1 MQQYMGA
8 TVNMTPKVSVI
19 MPVYNGQAY
28 LEQALNS
35 MLAQS
40 FQDWELVVI
49 DDGSTDST
57 PNILA
62 RYTDSRIK
70 VIHQDNSG
78 EASAR
83 NMGLD
88 HAKGDYIAFLD
99 ADDYYFPNALK
110 DLSSFLE
117 CRSEYGVAYSNG
129 EICDSN
135 NQQIMT
141 LSEIRPGFFT
151 GDILDQLVLS
161 SSVITVPVCTMT
173 RRSVIFEHSIQF
185 DRNLVIG
192 PDWDFWIQLA
202 VHTGFGY
209 LDSMTCRY
217 RIHNTNITRTVDLK
231 KRRKDQVFGRL
242 KVMNSEWFDR
252 LSPNTK
258 KLFFYDLLVI
268 LASGNSRLQTS
279 ILQSKQFSTL
289 PVDAQAYLWRMVGI
303 DLLQNDIDKNDSRN
317 CFRESL
323 KLVPTDRKTRLIYW
337 SLKIGR
343 SFALAVIRVWRILFY
358 VSKIFTSPDYN
369 RSRRLQKLFGLR

>member
-1 MQQYMGA
+1 
-8 TVNMTPKVSVI
+8 